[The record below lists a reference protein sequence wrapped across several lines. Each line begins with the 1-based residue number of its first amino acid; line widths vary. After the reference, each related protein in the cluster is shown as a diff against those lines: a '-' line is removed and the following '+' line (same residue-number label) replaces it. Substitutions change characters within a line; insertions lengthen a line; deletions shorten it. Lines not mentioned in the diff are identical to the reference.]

1 MIECCFYTHAHYI
14 LTYRCDTQITSFVF
28 PSGDDLRKYG
38 VPPSGPA
45 GEEKSFI
52 VLSRMYLIHGLG
64 GTGRGDALLRLASPT
79 STTSPMECPG
89 INLLMLDVNCTNFL
103 GLHCEV

>member
-1 MIECCFYTHAHYI
+1 MVNLLLPIKVIMIECCFYTHAHYI

-52 VLSRMYLIHGLG
+52 VLSGMYLIHGLG
-64 GTGRGDALLRLASPT
+64 GRGGETHYFGLPRPPVPLLPWNVR
-79 STTSPMECPG
+79 E
-89 INLLMLDVNCTNFL
+89 
-103 GLHCEV
+103 